1 MEDRFR
7 KLRRIA
13 GLGLL
18 LAGIA
23 SAVPPAHAGPSLKD
37 LYCQRPDG
45 LTAAQRIALCEPDP
59 ARRLEQDLGVPAELA
74 PRLASLAVRNLERHA
89 TGLERIPETELRT
102 LESDLVDLLRE
113 NPDLAVAREEMRSFY
128 HHRNLIP
135 SPELLDLVAGSA
147 APERLALA
155 LVDPE
160 DFAWSPSQNRI
171 FALVLKAHPDQP
183 ALWIKSS
190 RLNTDTPWRIACL
203 EEALRR
209 LDSRESDAALAV
221 SASLLQ
227 TEVEAGL
234 GERAVDTW
242 RRMPASQHARLLAM
256 SGREILATIGG
267 HDFKVDAT
275 NLGLD
280 LVAAHLLAGDLR
292 GAATLEAALPAA
304 PTAPAGKWLEP
315 ARNENAREFRLR
327 RELFARWL
335 RPSPDDPF
343 PLLVD
348 FTSMTERS
356 APAGSLLLLS
366 RLSEREGYP
375 VLARFASGK
384 VAWSLGTPRAP
395 MELPPGLPPF
405 LVAGV
410 RGIEADLE
418 KLRAETKERAATA
431 ARAVPPVPPAVA
443 EAVDKLLE
451 ERRSSQTPDFF
462 LSERMITL
470 FVADREGRRAFVVWS
485 EGPPRGPKGGQLR
498 LEKVGGTWSGIVF
511 GFWIA

>member
-18 LAGIA
+18 VAGVV
-23 SAVPPAHAGPSLKD
+23 SAVPPAHAGQSLKD

-45 LTAAQRIALCEPDP
+45 LTAVQRIALCEPEP
-59 ARRLEQDLGVPAELA
+59 ARRLEQDLGVPADLA

-135 SPELLDLVAGSA
+135 SPALLDLVAGSA

-160 DFAWSPSQNRI
+160 DFAWSPAQNRI
-171 FALVLKAHPDQP
+171 FALVLRAHPDQP

-190 RLNTDTPWRIACL
+190 RLDLNTPWRIACL

-209 LDSRESDAALAV
+209 LPPQESDAALALN
-221 SASLLQ
+221 ASLFQ
-227 TEVEAGL
+227 IEAEAGL
-234 GERAVDTW
+234 GERAVETW
-242 RRMPASQHARLLAM
+242 RRMSGSQRSRLLAM
-256 SGREILATIGG
+256 SGREIPAKIGG
-267 HDFKVDAT
+267 HDFRVDAT
-275 NLGLD
+275 DLELN

-292 GAATLEAALPAA
+292 GAAALEAALPAA
-304 PTAPAGKWLEP
+304 PAAPTEKWLEP
-315 ARNENAREFRLR
+315 ARNENARELRLR

-335 RPSPDDPF
+335 RPSSDDPF
-343 PLLVD
+343 PLLTD
-348 FTSMTERS
+348 FTTLAERS
-356 APAGSLLLLS
+356 APVSSLLLLS

-375 VLARFASGK
+375 VLARFASEK
-384 VAWSLGTPRAP
+384 VARSWGAP
-395 MELPPGLPPF
+395 GAAMELPPGLSPR
-405 LVAGV
+405 LVADV
-410 RGIEADLE
+410 RRIEADLE
-418 KLRAETKERAATA
+418 KLQAEAKERATPA
-431 ARAVPPVPPAVA
+431 AAQAMPPAVA

-451 ERRSSQTPDFF
+451 ERGNPSIPAFRLP
-462 LSERMITL
+462 ERKITL
-470 FVADREGRRAFVVWS
+470 FAADRDGRRAFVIWY
-485 EGPPRGPKGGQLR
+485 EGAPRGPRGGELR
-498 LEKVGGTWSGIVF
+498 LEKSGDIWSGVVF

>member
-7 KLRRIA
+7 RLRRVA

-18 LAGIA
+18 AAGIA
-23 SAVPPAHAGPSLKD
+23 SAVPPAHAGQSLKE
-37 LYCQRPDG
+37 LYCQRPDS
-45 LTAAQRIALCEPDP
+45 LTAVQRIALCGPEP

-74 PRLASLAVRNLERHA
+74 PRLVSLAVRNWEVHA

-113 NPDLAVAREEMRSFY
+113 NPELAVVREEMRSFY

-135 SPELLDLVAGSA
+135 SPALLDLVAGSA

-160 DFAWSPSQNRI
+160 DFAWSPAQNRI

-190 RLNTDTPWRIACL
+190 RLDTNTPWRLACL

-209 LDSRESDAALAV
+209 LDPRESDAALALN
-221 SASLLQ
+221 ARLLQ

-242 RRMPASQHARLLAM
+242 RRMPASQRARLLAM

-275 NLGLD
+275 NLGLV

-292 GAATLEAALPAA
+292 GAAALEAALPAA
-304 PTAPAGKWLEP
+304 PTAPAEKWLEP
-315 ARNENAREFRLR
+315 ARNETTRELRLR

-343 PLLVD
+343 PLLAD

-375 VLARFASGK
+375 ALARFVSEKAI
-384 VAWSLGTPRAP
+384 WSWGSPRAA
-395 MELPPGLPPF
+395 MELPPGLPSHLAAAVRRIEAGPGEAPRRGEGAGHSRGRNRAAGRGRGRRQAARGSREQPDAG
-405 LVAGV
+405 LLPARTEDHPLRGRPRRTAAGV
-410 RGIEADLE
+410 RDL
-418 KLRAETKERAATA
+418 
-431 ARAVPPVPPAVA
+431 V
-443 EAVDKLLE
+443 
-451 ERRSSQTPDFF
+451 
-462 LSERMITL
+462 
-470 FVADREGRRAFVVWS
+470 
-485 EGPPRGPKGGQLR
+485 
-498 LEKVGGTWSGIVF
+498 
-511 GFWIA
+511 